1 MGREF
6 IGECPIYGEDPE
18 LESYESELAVRFIK
32 RESGKPPR
40 SVDVQLGYEDSEY
53 GGIPA
58 IVVIWDDYERAI
70 PRITSRNAS
79 MHLNVLSFQRKST
92 NKGAK
97 GQTCFVKSMLT
108 WKTGSSRIEPRFHF
122 RETGIS
128 LEPSWPTVL
137 MV

>member
-58 IVVIWDDYERAI
+58 IVVIWDDYETGYPQDYIQKCIDAFERFELPEEIHQQGRERADLLREI
-70 PRITSRNAS
+70 HADMENW
-79 MHLNVLSFQRKST
+79 F
-92 NKGAK
+92 
-97 GQTCFVKSMLT
+97 
-108 WKTGSSRIEPRFHF
+108 EPH
-122 RETGIS
+122 
-128 LEPSWPTVL
+128 
-137 MV
+137 